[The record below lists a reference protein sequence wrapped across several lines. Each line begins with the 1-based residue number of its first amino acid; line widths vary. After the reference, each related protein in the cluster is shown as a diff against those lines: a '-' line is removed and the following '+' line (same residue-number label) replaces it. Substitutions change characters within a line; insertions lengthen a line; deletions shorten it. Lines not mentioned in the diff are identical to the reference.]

1 MIDVTRR
8 GSAAWITIRR
18 PQVLNAID
26 PPTASRLEALIRE
39 SDADPTVRAI
49 VVYGEGGRAF
59 SVGADLKWRVENP
72 DEARTLP
79 IGGGL
84 RFPGAPGFAC
94 WTPLI
99 AAVDGYALGGGFELA
114 LACDFI
120 IATEGSLFG
129 IPEVSVGLVAD
140 AGGIHRL
147 ARQLPWATAMDVVL
161 AGRRLEAAEAQRA
174 GIVSRVV
181 PPDQLLAAV
190 SELVGRIERSSP
202 LAVMASK
209 ETAVIG
215 LGRTPEDAMST
226 RTPLHDELLASED
239 SIEGP
244 RAFAEGRAPV
254 WTSSSTRSSAE
265 KETGRGQR

>member
-26 PPTASRLEALIRE
+26 PATATVLEALIRE
-39 SDADPTVRAI
+39 ADADPAVKVI

-59 SVGADLKWRVENP
+59 SVGADLKWRAENQE
-72 DEARTLP
+72 EARRLP

-84 RFPGAPGFAC
+84 RFPGSAGFEC

-120 IATEGSLFG
+120 IATGRSQFAL
-129 IPEVSVGLVAD
+129 PEVSVGLIAD

-147 ARQLPWATAMDVVL
+147 VRQLPWGVAMDMIL
-161 AGRRLEAAEAQRA
+161 AGRRLDADEAKTA
-174 GIVSRVV
+174 GLVSRVV
-181 PPDQLLAAV
+181 PPNQLFAAV
-190 SELVGRIERSSP
+190 AELVERIEPSSP
-202 LAVMASK
+202 LAVRASK
-209 ETAVIG
+209 ETATIG
-215 LGRTPEDAMST
+215 LGCALREAMAT
-226 RTPLHDELLASED
+226 RSPLHDELLASED
-239 SIEGP
+239 AIEGP
-244 RAFAEGRAPV
+244 RAFAEGRAPE
-254 WTSSSTRSSAE
+254 WSLGFTRPPAE
-265 KETGRGQR
+265 RS

>member
-18 PQVLNAID
+18 PLVLNAID
-26 PPTASRLEALIRE
+26 PATAIRLEALIRE

-49 VVYGEGGRAF
+49 VVHGQGGRAF
-59 SVGADLKWRVENP
+59 SVGADLKWRAENP
-72 DEARTLP
+72 NEARGLP

-84 RFPGAPGFAC
+84 RFPGTAGFEC

-120 IATEGSLFG
+120 VATGRSVFG
-129 IPEVSVGLVAD
+129 LPEVSVGLVAD

-147 ARQLPWATAMDVVL
+147 VRQLPWGVAMDVII
-161 AGRRLEAAEAQRA
+161 AGRRLDADEAHAA
-174 GIVSRVV
+174 GLVARVV
-181 PPDQLLAAV
+181 PPDRLHAAV
-190 SELVGRIERSSP
+190 AELVGRIETSSP
-202 LAVMASK
+202 LAVRASK
-209 ETAVIG
+209 ETAAIG
-215 LGRTPEDAMST
+215 LGQTLGDAMAS
-226 RTPLHDELLASED
+226 RSPLHDELLASED
-239 SIEGP
+239 AVEGP

-254 WTSSSTRSSAE
+254 WSFGFTRPPVERS
-265 KETGRGQR
+265 